1 MSLKAL
7 FFTRDREVAVRFTE
21 AVAEIPMNWVLLD
34 DRDLP
39 FKLVSHESFDLL
51 VIDCTSRVGE
61 SILGLARQCEANHN
75 SAIVA
80 ISDGEATPNL
90 LRLGADEYVERSAE
104 NGVLAER
111 IREFL
116 PLMNR
121 KRRGPRRSLDLK
133 VQLETSEGECSATAL
148 LLSQGGMMLKLE
160 RQIDAFEVT
169 SARFALPG
177 SDRQIHCYCKVV
189 WEAPNNF
196 AGVRFLGL
204 SLSHKAEL
212 ARWIS
217 DARYIFSR
225 SAAGA

>member
-7 FFTRDREVAVRFTE
+7 FFTREREVAVRFTE

-51 VIDCTSRVGE
+51 VIDCTSGVGQ
-61 SILGLARQCEANHN
+61 SILSLARQCKANHN

-80 ISDGEATPNL
+80 VSNGEATPHL
-90 LRLGADEYVERSAE
+90 LRLGADEWVERSAGD
-104 NGVLAER
+104 GVLADR

-116 PLMNR
+116 PLMKR
-121 KRRGPRRSLDLK
+121 ERRGPRCSLNLK
-133 VQLETSEGECSATAL
+133 VVLETCDGECSATAL

-160 RQIDAFEVT
+160 RPIDAFEVT

-177 SDRQIHCYCKVV
+177 SERLMHCYCKVV
-189 WEAPNNF
+189 WEAPDNF

-204 SLSHKAEL
+204 SLSQKAEL

-217 DARYIFSR
+217 DAKYIFSC
-225 SAAGA
+225 SASGK